1 MIMTVGTVFLKSNV
15 VGVYITDRQAK
26 CTGFRNDQI
35 LIIDMDTNQ
44 LQRKWFEME
53 KLEELMVITMEEC
66 GELIQECSK
75 SIRMQEYNRDELKEE
90 LSDVMCMLELMID
103 NKIITR
109 TELNNGANLKKM
121 KLMKWSNLL

>member
-1 MIMTVGTVFLKSNV
+1 MNRS
-15 VGVYITDRQAK
+15 
-26 CTGFRNDQI
+26 
-35 LIIDMDTNQ
+35 Q
-44 LQRKWFEME
+44 LQRKYFEME

-75 SIRMQEYNRDELKEE
+75 SIRMQDYTRDELKDE

-103 NKIITR
+103 NNIITR

-121 KLMKWSNLL
+121 KLMKWSNLI

>member
-90 LSDVMCMLELMID
+90 LSDVMCMLELMIE

-121 KLMKWSNLL
+121 KLMQWSNLV

>member
-1 MIMTVGTVFLKSNV
+1 MNRS
-15 VGVYITDRQAK
+15 
-26 CTGFRNDQI
+26 
-35 LIIDMDTNQ
+35 Q
-44 LQRKWFEME
+44 LQRKYFEME

-75 SIRMQEYNRDELKEE
+75 SIRMQDYTRDQLKDE

-103 NKIITR
+103 NNIITR

>member
-1 MIMTVGTVFLKSNV
+1 MTVGTVFLKSNV

-90 LSDVMCMLELMID
+90 LSDVMCMLELMIE